1 MKSVIEN
8 VRSKDLLEDMNIW
21 IKEHPVISFQ
31 IARDMNKYSKTLN
44 KFNIWKNNE
53 EFFDLF
59 YKNNILGAIKAT
71 FCGKYNFT
79 DKYVKIDTNGN
90 IESISNFDIESEIN
104 YWSSN
109 IVNTLLNNY
118 NEYKEYVDIPEE
130 FVVLIENY
138 LATEPNLS
146 KIGG

>member
-8 VRSKDLLEDMNIW
+8 VQSKDLLKDINTW
-21 IKEHPVISFQ
+21 VKEHPIISFQ
-31 IARDMNKYSKTLN
+31 IARDMNKYSETLN
-44 KFNIWKNNE
+44 SFNIWKNNE

-71 FCGKYNFT
+71 FYGKYNFT
-79 DKYVKIDTNGN
+79 DKYIKVDNNGN
-90 IESISNFDIESEIN
+90 IESIPNFDVKSEVN

-118 NEYKEYVDIPEE
+118 NEYKEYVDIPKE